1 MFNRDESSSSPPRL
15 VRQCALPFVPAAMST
30 AVGTAEGG
38 CVAPPSISV
47 PLETTPPS
55 SEPAP
60 GDPEGPI
67 DAVPTTAV
75 ENPPV
80 DEVAPT
86 TVVEP
91 PATVDAATET
101 TEQLVTP
108 TTVEST
114 VESTVDVATDINV
127 VDTSVPAAFGLLRNA
142 AKVSVDPAPPPR
154 QIITL
159 ELVLYVDSKGN
170 LNIDLPIKTGEPDPC
185 GIRPKATIEQVPGLP
200 GRYII
205 TFPALKG
212 RDCRTE
218 DLVVQLRTKQIP
230 AKIVYNDRDEPTIR
244 LELTGP
250 FNYTALDISMK
261 CTVLVPKK

>member
-1 MFNRDESSSSPPRL
+1 MFNRRVL
-15 VRQCALPFVPAAMST
+15 VLAASVGAAVALPFVPAAMST

-91 PATVDAATET
+91 PAQGHDRAGAWSSRQVHHH
-101 TEQLVTP
+101 
-108 TTVEST
+108 
-114 VESTVDVATDINV
+114 
-127 VDTSVPAAFGLLRNA
+127 VPCPEGA
-142 AKVSVDPAPPPR
+142 
-154 QIITL
+154 
-159 ELVLYVDSKGN
+159 
-170 LNIDLPIKTGEPDPC
+170 
-185 GIRPKATIEQVPGLP
+185 GLP
-200 GRYII
+200 
-205 TFPALKG
+205 
-212 RDCRTE
+212 DE
-218 DLVVQLRTKQIP
+218 DLVVRLRTKQIP
-230 AKIVYNDRDEPTIR
+230 ADRSSTTIGTSR
-244 LELTGP
+244 RS
-250 FNYTALDISMK
+250 ASS
-261 CTVLVPKK
+261 